1 MTDLSAEELTGP
13 LDGRPAR
20 VYPALLSTS
29 ADAQAWAR
37 AGAPDGAVVVA
48 GYQASPR
55 GRAGWPW
62 ELDAERDLCFSLVV
76 HPGLS
81 AEREGW
87 LYLAAIAGVADAL
100 AAGELHWPDEVW
112 HDGRL
117 TGAVGV
123 ESELDPGGLTWAVI
137 NVWLRDIAAP
147 RGVVLARTAE
157 AIEARLADEPD
168 TVLAVVTARCA
179 TLGQRIR
186 ARLIP
191 LGPGGPEVMGE
202 ATTCLADG
210 ALVVTTDRAT
220 RVAVRPQHLG
230 IIERDIDVALDARLL
245 PDLDLNAPRRPP
257 IDPEPR

>member
-1 MTDLSAEELTGP
+1 MTDLSAEQLTGQ
-13 LDGRPAR
+13 LAGRPAR

-37 AGAPDGAVVVA
+37 AGAPEGAVVVA

-62 ELDAERDLCFSLVV
+62 EVDAERDLCFSLVV
-76 HPGLS
+76 HPRLP

-87 LYLAAIAGVADAL
+87 LYLVAIAGVADAL
-100 AAGELHWPDEVW
+100 GKGDLHWPDEVW

-137 NVWLRDIAAP
+137 SVWLRGVDAP
-147 RGVVLARTAE
+147 RGILLARTAG
-157 AIEARLADEPD
+157 AIEARLVDDPD
-168 TVLAVVTARCA
+168 TVLASVTARCA

-191 LGPGGPEVMGE
+191 LGPGGPEVAGE
-202 ATTCLADG
+202 AAACLADG
-210 ALVVTTDRAT
+210 ALVVLTDRGT

-230 IIERDIDVALDARLL
+230 IIERAPDATEEAPEWPA
-245 PDLDLNAPRRPP
+245 PDLTELRQLPTGRGPR
-257 IDPEPR
+257 